1 MKTAIQE
8 LMDIVEMDYYNGVEI
23 SMKVFNN
30 MLKEALVKEKAQIK
44 TAWLAGA
51 ETCCADYKLPETDE
65 DYYTE
70 TFTQIEPNF

>member
-8 LMDIVEMDYYNGVEI
+8 LMDIVEMDYMNGVEI

-30 MLKEALVKEKAQIK
+30 MLKEALVKEKAQIVEAYQK
-44 TAWLAGA
+44 GTDVGINDGGEDA
-51 ETCCADYKLPETDE
+51 EN
-65 DYYTE
+65 YYTE